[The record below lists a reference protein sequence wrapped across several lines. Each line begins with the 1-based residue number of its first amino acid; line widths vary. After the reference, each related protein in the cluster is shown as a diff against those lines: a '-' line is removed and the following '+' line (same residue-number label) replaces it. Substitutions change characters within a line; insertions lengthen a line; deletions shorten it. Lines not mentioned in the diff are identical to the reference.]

1 MTLQEELLH
10 MSDLRP
16 HVKMRDEYLANAEKF
31 AGKGEYR
38 KASEL
43 LWGAVTQ
50 AIKALA
56 SKHGWVIEKHWQFFD
71 FMQATA
77 KETKDESLYKTFLFL
92 NDLHKNFYDEK
103 IRPIDFEI
111 YLKEAYQ
118 FMLKLNEMM
127 EKV

>member
-1 MTLQEELLH
+1 
-10 MSDLRP
+10 MSELRP
-16 HVKMRDEYLANAEKF
+16 YVKMRDEYFANAEKF

-56 SKHGWVIEKHWQFFD
+56 SKHGLVIENHAQFFD
-71 FMQATA
+71 FMQTTA
-77 KETKDESLYKTFLFL
+77 KETEDESLYKTFLFL

-103 IRPIDFEI
+103 IRPVDFGI
-111 YLKEAYQ
+111 YLEEAYR
-118 FMLKLNEMM
+118 FMLKLNEIM
-127 EKV
+127 EKL